1 MTKGLPTAL
10 RNKCLMCHNI
20 ELESR
25 YRLQK
30 YEQFTKKELDIEH
43 RRFMKKL
50 KGDVE
55 EQYESDSISEQNDD
69 SNDPEFIP
77 ETAQVK
83 SAKRKLYGD
92 TRTVESTK
100 ERKIETRKNESV
112 TLETSEEIES
122 EVEGE
127 KDDQED
133 ISNRKKHKK
142 NKLAN
147 KCADKEED
155 NDSDD

>member
-1 MTKGLPTAL
+1 
-10 RNKCLMCHNI
+10 MCRNI

-92 TRTVESTK
+92 TRTVEST
-100 ERKIETRKNESV
+100 
-112 TLETSEEIES
+112 
-122 EVEGE
+122 
-127 KDDQED
+127 
-133 ISNRKKHKK
+133 
-142 NKLAN
+142 
-147 KCADKEED
+147 
-155 NDSDD
+155 